1 MGRGKILVIG
11 SATTDVLIPVSHIPV
26 RSEDINVYEQHLSL
40 GGCAFNVCD
49 SIRHFGVPCIPFLP
63 VGGGVYGDFVRS
75 EFKKRGIRTWAPD
88 TSGDNGC
95 CYCFVEPDGERTFIC
110 YHGAEYFFRPE
121 WFREIED
128 SGLGREIDS
137 VYICGLE
144 IEESTGIHIIE
155 FLERHPEYLVYFA
168 PSSRICMID
177 HGKMDRVLD
186 LSPVLHLN
194 LEEARAYTGCGREE
208 EAALTLFERTR
219 NTVLVTLG
227 ADGCRVIGR
236 KDDGSLVNERVPGV
250 SVSNVADTVGAGD
263 SHIGSFIALRHLGT
277 DLIEA
282 VRKANRVSAAVV
294 GCPGALLDHEAF
306 LKLGL

>member
-1 MGRGKILVIG
+1 MEKGKILVIG

-128 SGLGREIDS
+128 SGLGSEIDS
-137 VYICGLE
+137 VYIW
-144 IEESTGIHIIE
+144 SGIRSIWFI
-155 FLERHPEYLVYFA
+155 LR
-168 PSSRICMID
+168 
-177 HGKMDRVLD
+177 
-186 LSPVLHLN
+186 
-194 LEEARAYTGCGREE
+194 
-208 EAALTLFERTR
+208 
-219 NTVLVTLG
+219 
-227 ADGCRVIGR
+227 
-236 KDDGSLVNERVPGV
+236 RVPG
-250 SVSNVADTVGAGD
+250 
-263 SHIGSFIALRHLGT
+263 
-277 DLIEA
+277 
-282 VRKANRVSAAVV
+282 SA
-294 GCPGALLDHEAF
+294 
-306 LKLGL
+306 

>member
-1 MGRGKILVIG
+1 MEKGKILVIG

-75 EFKKRGIRTWAPD
+75 EFEKRGIRTWAPD
-88 TSGDNGC
+88 TSGDN
-95 CYCFVEPDGERTFIC
+95 

-121 WFREIED
+121 RFREIED
-128 SGLGREIDS
+128 SGLSSEIDS

-177 HGKMDRVLD
+177 PGKMDRVLD

>member
-1 MGRGKILVIG
+1 MKNVLVVG
-11 SATTDVLIPVSHIPV
+11 SAVVDVIINLDHLPGKE
-26 RSEDINVYEQHLSL
+26 EDVHVLSQQMSL

-75 EFKKRGIRTWAPD
+75 EFEKRGIRTWAPD

-177 HGKMDRVLD
+177 PGKMDRVLD

-306 LKLGL
+306 RKLGL

>member
-1 MGRGKILVIG
+1 M
-11 SATTDVLIPVSHIPV
+11 
-26 RSEDINVYEQHLSL
+26 
-40 GGCAFNVCD
+40 
-49 SIRHFGVPCIPFLP
+49 
-63 VGGGVYGDFVRS
+63 
-75 EFKKRGIRTWAPD
+75 
-88 TSGDNGC
+88 
-95 CYCFVEPDGERTFIC
+95 EPDGERTFIC

-177 HGKMDRVLD
+177 PGKMDRVLD